1 MQTNSS
7 PAKLPFDVLLFDL
20 GNTLLFFDG
29 DWPEIVALSRGI
41 LVETLV
47 RAGYRFDR
55 SLFAEEL
62 TSRLKEYYTN
72 RETEF
77 IEYTTEII
85 LRDLLKKHGYD
96 NLPHA
101 VIHEF
106 LDSMYAVTQEH
117 WIVEVDAI
125 PTLKTLKEKGY
136 RLGILSNAG
145 YDRDVQTL
153 VNRSGL
159 QPYFEQIITS
169 AAVGI
174 RKPHPRIFRVA
185 MDSFH
190 ANPFQVLMIGD
201 TLGADILGAF
211 NAGLAS
217 IWVRR
222 RANTIDNRAHEHTI
236 QADAIVETLSE
247 IPGVLEM
254 WQISA

>member
-1 MQTNSS
+1 MQTKPS
-7 PAKLPFDVLLFDL
+7 PAKLPFEVLLFDL
-20 GNTLLFFDG
+20 GNTLLYFDG
-29 DWPEIVALSRGI
+29 DWPEIVAFSRGI
-41 LVETLV
+41 LVDTLV
-47 RAGYRFDR
+47 KAGYRFER
-55 SLFAEEL
+55 TLFEEEL
-62 TSRLKEYYTN
+62 TLRLKEYYTN

-77 IEYTTEII
+77 IEHTTEII

-101 VIHEF
+101 LIHKF

-117 WIVEVDAI
+117 WILEEDAI
-125 PTLKTLKEKGY
+125 PTLEILRASGY

-153 VNRSGL
+153 ITRSGL
-159 QPYFEQIITS
+159 RPFFEHTITS

-174 RKPHPRIFRVA
+174 RKPHPRIFKVA
-185 MDSFH
+185 MDSFQ
-190 ANPFQVLMIGD
+190 ANPFQVMMVGD

-247 IPGVLEM
+247 IPGVLEN
-254 WQISA
+254 WQVSA

>member
-1 MQTNSS
+1 MHAISA
-7 PAKLPFDVLLFDL
+7 PRKLPFDVLLFDL
-20 GNTLLFFDG
+20 GNTLLYFDG
-29 DWPEIVALSRGI
+29 DWPEIVAFSRGI
-41 LVETLV
+41 LVDALV
-47 RAGYRFDR
+47 KAGYRFDR
-55 SLFAEEL
+55 SLFADEL

-101 VIHEF
+101 LIHEF
-106 LDSMYAVTQEH
+106 LDRMYAVTQEH
-117 WIVEVDAI
+117 WTLEEDAI
-125 PTLKTLKEKGY
+125 PTLEKLRASGY

-153 VNRSGL
+153 VTRSGL
-159 QPYFEQIITS
+159 RPFFEQIITS

-190 ANPFQVLMIGD
+190 ANPFQVLMVGD

-247 IPGVLEM
+247 IPGALDM
-254 WQISA
+254 WQASP